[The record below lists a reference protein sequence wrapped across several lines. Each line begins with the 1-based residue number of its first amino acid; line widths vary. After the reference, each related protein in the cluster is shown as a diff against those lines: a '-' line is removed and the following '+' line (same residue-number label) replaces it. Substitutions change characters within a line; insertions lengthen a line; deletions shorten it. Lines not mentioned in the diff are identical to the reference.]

1 MSNKAIQLSDQ
12 TAGTVNKTVTFGI
25 CAACDPRVDEES
37 RVRTQNIIGMIADEI
52 TSCVKMPS
60 GEPVKVVYSM
70 VLIDG
75 EQQADIVAR
84 QFKEA
89 GVDAIICTPDT
100 WAFPQLSL
108 MSLMAHFPKET
119 PLNITCGNS
128 APKPGVV
135 FAHAVNGAFAQAG
148 RLSHLNVGS
157 WEDTG
162 MKPKIKEDTITA
174 LVDWCYAAL
183 TFVGLKGRRIVCFGH
198 DSMGMETALTHVN
211 ATRSA
216 FGLEVTRLDMKLLAD
231 MLNKES
237 YDKEELKRLR
247 DWVFKNM
254 GDRIDLS
261 QPDGATKFD
270 QSLAMYLIMRDL
282 LVAHNAV
289 AGAFMNQLEW
299 GSDRR
304 GIPLPICDLA
314 ESLFNSTF
322 DHNGPKAAIPFG
334 TEADMQGVLT
344 MLFMNWMTGGNPPL
358 FMDFR
363 KVWEAD
369 ELVKKAQE
377 FGVKIKGDELWA
389 KKGIVDGDNSGSASL
404 NWAAKPGASAEEIL
418 KKISLPGAELYYFPG
433 GGNSVSFISPGGID
447 GIAARLTY
455 SELNG
460 MFSLIW
466 DEATTEDLPE
476 KLADFVANSSNV
488 TWPHTWVVPKYATM
502 GEYKQYA
509 PANHFHM
516 IWGLKPA
523 TLQYWM
529 DLTNVLSVAPW
540 QARPDFIEG
549 LDRPIPLMHLINGG
563 ESSTKRIRVKGF

>member
-1 MSNKAIQLSDQ
+1 MENRAIQLESQLNTSVNKAI
-12 TAGTVNKTVTFGI
+12 TFGV
-25 CAACDPRVDEES
+25 CAACDPRIDQES
-37 RVRTQNIIGMIADEI
+37 RDRTVNIIGIIANEL
-52 TSCVKMPS
+52 TKRVKMPS
-60 GEPVKVVYSM
+60 GEPVNVVYSTI
-70 VLIDG
+70 LIDG
-75 EQQADIVAR
+75 EQQADLVAH
-84 QFKEA
+84 QFKQA
-89 GVDAIICTPDT
+89 GVDAIVCTPDT

-108 MSLMAHFPKET
+108 MSLMAHFPKDM

-162 MKPKIKEDTITA
+162 MNPKIKEETFTA
-174 LVDWCYAAL
+174 LTDWCYAAL
-183 TFVGLKGRRIVCFGH
+183 TFVGLRGRRIVCFGH

-211 ATRSA
+211 ATRSV

-247 DWVFKNM
+247 EWVLENM
-254 GDRIDLS
+254 GDRVDLS
-261 QPDGATKFD
+261 QPNGSEKLD
-270 QSLAMYLIMRDL
+270 QSLAMYLIMRDIMED
-282 LVAHNAV
+282 HNAV

-299 GSDRR
+299 GSDNR

-322 DHNGPKAAIPFG
+322 DHNGPKSVIPFG

-344 MLFMNWMTGGNPPL
+344 MLFMSWMTGGNPPL

-363 KVWEAD
+363 KVWESD
-369 ELVKKAQE
+369 ELVKKAADV
-377 FGVKIKGDELWA
+377 GINVSGDEIWA

-404 NWAAKPGASAEEIL
+404 NWAAAPGATAKDIL
-418 KKISLPGAELYYFPG
+418 EKVSMPGAELYYFPG
-433 GGNSVSFISPGGID
+433 GGNSVSFISPGGIN

-466 DEATTEDLPE
+466 DEASTVDLPDQ
-476 KLADFVANSSNV
+476 LADFVANSSNV

-516 IWGLKPA
+516 IWGLKPS

-549 LDRPIPLMHLINGG
+549 EDRPLPLLHLINGG
-563 ESSTKRIRVKGF
+563 ESSAKRIRVKGF

>member
-1 MSNKAIQLSDQ
+1 MNNKAIQLSDESSSK
-12 TAGTVNKTVTFGI
+12 TNKVVTFGI
-25 CAACDPRVDEES
+25 CAACDPRVDKES
-37 RVRTQNIIGMIADEI
+37 RERTQNIIGMIADEL
-52 TSCVKMPS
+52 TSRVKMPT
-60 GEPVKVVYSM
+60 GESAKVVYSM

-75 EQQADIVAR
+75 EQQADFVAR
-84 QFKEA
+84 QFKDA

-108 MSLMAHFPKET
+108 MSLMAHFPKDT

-162 MKPKIKEDTITA
+162 MKPKIKEETLTA
-174 LVDWCYAAL
+174 LSDWCYAAL
-183 TFVGLKGRRIVCFGH
+183 TYVGLKGRRIVCFGH
-198 DSMGMETALTHVN
+198 DSMGMETALAHVN

-216 FGLEVTRLDMKLLAD
+216 FGLEITRLDMKLLAD

-247 DWVFKNM
+247 EWVFEHM
-254 GDRIDLS
+254 GERVDLS
-261 QPDGATKFD
+261 QPDGSQKLD

-282 LVAHNAV
+282 MESHNAV

-344 MLFMNWMTGGNPPL
+344 MLFMNWMTAGNPPL

-363 KVWEAD
+363 KVWEPD
-369 ELVKKAQE
+369 ELVKKA
-377 FGVKIKGDELWA
+377 DELGLQISGNEIWA
-389 KKGIVDGDNSGSASL
+389 RKGIVDGDNSGSASL
-404 NWAAKPGASAEEIL
+404 NWAAKPGASVKEVL
-418 KKISLPGAELYYFPG
+418 DNVSMPGAELYYFPG
-433 GGNSVSFISPGGID
+433 GGNSVSFISPGGIN

-466 DEATTEDLPE
+466 DEATTVDLPN
-476 KLADFVANSSNV
+476 KLSDFVANSSNV
-488 TWPHTWVVPKYATM
+488 TWPHTWIVPKYATM

-516 IWGLKPA
+516 IWGLKPS

-549 LDRPIPLMHLINGG
+549 EDRPIPLIHLINGG

>member
-1 MSNKAIQLSDQ
+1 MENKALQLPNEL
-12 TAGTVNKTVTFGI
+12 ANGVNKVVTFGV
-25 CAACDPRVDEES
+25 CAASDPRIDQEA
-37 RVRTQNIIGMIADEI
+37 RDRTVNIIGMIAEEL
-52 TSCVKMPS
+52 TTRVKMPS
-60 GEPVKVVYSM
+60 GEPVNVVYST

-84 QFKEA
+84 QFKDA
-89 GVDAIICTPDT
+89 GVDVIICTPDS
-100 WAFPQLSL
+100 WAYPQLTL
-108 MSLMAHFPKET
+108 MSLMAHFPKEM

-135 FAHAVNGAFAQAG
+135 FAHAVNGAFAQSG
-148 RLSHLNVGS
+148 RLTHLNVGS
-157 WEDTG
+157 WDDTG
-162 MKPKIKEDTITA
+162 LKPKIKEETITA
-174 LVDWCYAAL
+174 LTDWCYAAL

-211 ATRSA
+211 ATRKT

-231 MLNKES
+231 MLRKES
-237 YDKEELKRLR
+237 YDKDELKRLR
-247 DWVFKNM
+247 EWVMENM
-254 GDRIDLS
+254 GDRVDLS
-261 QPDGATKFD
+261 LENASEKLD

-282 LVAHNAV
+282 LEQYNAV
-289 AGAFMNQLEW
+289 GGAFMNQLEW
-299 GSDRR
+299 GSDSRA
-304 GIPLPICDLA
+304 IPLPICDLA

-363 KVWEAD
+363 KVWEPD
-369 ELVKKAQE
+369 ELVKKAKE
-377 FGVKIKGDELWA
+377 LGVDVTGDELWA

-404 NWAAKPGASAEEIL
+404 NWAAKPGASAKDIL
-418 KKISLPGAELYYFPG
+418 SRVSMPAAEMYYFPG
-433 GGNSVSFISPGGID
+433 GGNSVAFVSPGGIN
-447 GIAARLTY
+447 GVAARLTY

-460 MFSLIW
+460 MFSMVW
-466 DEATTEDLPE
+466 DEASTVDLP
-476 KLADFVANSSNV
+476 KNLADFVANSSNV

-502 GEYKQYA
+502 AEYKQYA

-516 IWGLKPA
+516 IWGLKPS

-529 DLTNVLSVAPW
+529 DLTSVLSVAPW
-540 QARPDFIEG
+540 QARSGFIEG
-549 LDRPIPLMHLINGG
+549 EDRPMPLLHLINGG
-563 ESSTKRIRVKGF
+563 ESSAKRMLVKGF